1 MYLHIGND
9 KVVRLQDI
17 IGVFD
22 IETSSIS
29 KITRDFLNNAQINGN
44 IYNVTNELPK
54 SFIVCSNLKEK
65 GNYGKYIVYISQIS
79 SITLLKRLNNSDD
92 LNFTN

>member
-54 SFIVCSNLKEK
+54 SFIVCSNSKEK

>member
-22 IETSSIS
+22 IETSSVS
-29 KITRDFLNNAQINGN
+29 KITRDFLNKAQIKGN
-44 IYNVTNELPK
+44 IFNVTNELPK
-54 SFIVCSNLKEK
+54 SFIVCSKSKEK
-65 GNYGKYIVYISQIS
+65 RDYIVYISQIS
-79 SITLLKRLNNSDD
+79 SITLLKRLNFFDE
-92 LNFTN
+92 LK